1 MDFTSTVAVVSG
13 ANRGL
18 GKHLAAQLIERGAK
32 VYAGARNPDSV
43 DLPGAIALRLDITD
57 PTSVQRAS
65 EIATDATLFISNAG
79 IDTRTQ
85 LLDGPFENIRREIE
99 THLFGTLTT
108 LRAFAPVI
116 ERNGGGNILN
126 VLSVLTWLH
135 PAKHGAYSV
144 AKTAEWAM
152 TDVLREELADK
163 GIGVSA
169 LHVGYLD
176 TDMAADIPADQ
187 KQDPAAVAKAALD
200 GLAEGANEIIVD
212 EFSRWAKQNLSA
224 AK

>member
-1 MDFTSTVAVVSG
+1 MDFTNTVAVVSG

-18 GKHLAAQLIERGAK
+18 GRHLAAQLIERGAK
-32 VYAGARNPDSV
+32 VYAGARNPAKV
-43 DLPGAIALRLDITD
+43 DLPGAIALELDITD
-57 PTSVQRAS
+57 PTSIQRAS
-65 EIATDATLFISNAG
+65 QIATDANLFISNAG
-79 IDTRTQ
+79 IDTRTSV
-85 LLDGPFENIRREIE
+85 LNGPFENIRRELE

-116 ERNGGGNILN
+116 ERNGGGTILN
-126 VLSVLTWLH
+126 VLSVLSWLH

-144 AKTAEWAM
+144 AKAAEWAM

-163 GIGVSA
+163 GIKVAA

-176 TDMAADIPADQ
+176 TDMAADIPAEQ
-187 KQDPAAVAKAALD
+187 KQDPAGVAKITLD
-200 GLAEGANEIIVD
+200 GIAAGTTEIIAD
-212 EFSRWAKQNLSA
+212 DFSRWAKQNLSE